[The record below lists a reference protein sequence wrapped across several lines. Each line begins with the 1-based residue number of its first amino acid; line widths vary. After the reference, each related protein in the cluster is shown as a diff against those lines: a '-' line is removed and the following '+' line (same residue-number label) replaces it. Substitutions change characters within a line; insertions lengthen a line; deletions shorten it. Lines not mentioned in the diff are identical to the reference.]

1 MHPFELRRVE
11 LLHSPSTDEA
21 RQWFILSFKVCDVR
35 VSKFFSSCPLVA
47 HFPSEFFTVQ
57 LSDLKN
63 GGSLDVQNNA
73 VAVASLFGVVSA
85 ILRKKFKEG
94 ELAKYRWLIDKI
106 NSL

>member
-21 RQWFILSFKVCDVR
+21 RQWFILSFKVCDLR

-63 GGSLDVQNNA
+63 GGSLDGRYVQNKA
-73 VAVASLFGVVSA
+73 VVIASLFGVVSA
-85 ILRKKFKEG
+85 ILR
-94 ELAKYRWLIDKI
+94 
-106 NSL
+106 

>member
-21 RQWFILSFKVCDVR
+21 RQWFILSFKVCDLR

-63 GGSLDVQNNA
+63 SGSLDGRYVQNKA
-73 VAVASLFGVVSA
+73 VAIASLFAVVSA
-85 ILRKKFKEG
+85 ILR
-94 ELAKYRWLIDKI
+94 
-106 NSL
+106 

>member
-63 GGSLDVQNNA
+63 GGSLDGRYVQNNA
-73 VAVASLFGVVSA
+73 VAIASLFGVVSA
-85 ILRKKFKEG
+85 ILR
-94 ELAKYRWLIDKI
+94 
-106 NSL
+106 

>member
-63 GGSLDVQNNA
+63 GGSLDGQYVQNNELA
-73 VAVASLFGVVSA
+73 IASLFGVVSA
-85 ILRKKFKEG
+85 ILR
-94 ELAKYRWLIDKI
+94 
-106 NSL
+106 

>member
-63 GGSLDVQNNA
+63 GGILDGRYVQNNA
-73 VAVASLFGVVSA
+73 VAIASLFGVVSG
-85 ILRKKFKEG
+85 ILR
-94 ELAKYRWLIDKI
+94 
-106 NSL
+106 

>member
-63 GGSLDVQNNA
+63 GGSLDGQYVQNNE
-73 VAVASLFGVVSA
+73 VAIASLFGVVSA
-85 ILRKKFKEG
+85 ILR
-94 ELAKYRWLIDKI
+94 
-106 NSL
+106 

>member
-21 RQWFILSFKVCDVR
+21 RQWFILSFKVCDLR

-63 GGSLDVQNNA
+63 GGSLDGRYVQNKA
-73 VAVASLFGVVSA
+73 VAIASLFAVVSA
-85 ILRKKFKEG
+85 ILR
-94 ELAKYRWLIDKI
+94 
-106 NSL
+106 

>member
-21 RQWFILSFKVCDVR
+21 RQWFILSFKVCDLR

-63 GGSLDVQNNA
+63 GGSLDGRYVQNKA
-73 VAVASLFGVVSA
+73 VAIASLFGVVSA
-85 ILRKKFKEG
+85 ILQ
-94 ELAKYRWLIDKI
+94 
-106 NSL
+106 

>member
-21 RQWFILSFKVCDVR
+21 RQGFILSFKVCDVR

-63 GGSLDVQNNA
+63 GGSLDGQYVQNNE
-73 VAVASLFGVVSA
+73 VAIASLFGVVSA
-85 ILRKKFKEG
+85 ILR
-94 ELAKYRWLIDKI
+94 
-106 NSL
+106 

>member
-21 RQWFILSFKVCDVR
+21 RRWFILSFKVCDVR

-63 GGSLDVQNNA
+63 GGSLDGRYVQNNA
-73 VAVASLFGVVSA
+73 VAIASLFGVVSA
-85 ILRKKFKEG
+85 ILQ
-94 ELAKYRWLIDKI
+94 
-106 NSL
+106 

>member
-11 LLHSPSTDEA
+11 LLHSPSTDET

-35 VSKFFSSCPLVA
+35 VSIFFSSCPLVA

-63 GGSLDVQNNA
+63 GGSLDGQYVQNNE
-73 VAVASLFGVVSA
+73 VAIASLFGVVSA
-85 ILRKKFKEG
+85 ILR
-94 ELAKYRWLIDKI
+94 
-106 NSL
+106 

>member
-21 RQWFILSFKVCDVR
+21 RQWFILSFKVCDLR

-63 GGSLDVQNNA
+63 GGILDGRYVQNNA
-73 VAVASLFGVVSA
+73 VAIASLFGVVSG
-85 ILRKKFKEG
+85 ILR
-94 ELAKYRWLIDKI
+94 
-106 NSL
+106 

>member
-35 VSKFFSSCPLVA
+35 VSKFFSSFPLVA

-57 LSDLKN
+57 LPDLKN
-63 GGSLDVQNNA
+63 GGSLDGQYVQNNE
-73 VAVASLFGVVSA
+73 VAIASLFGVVSA
-85 ILRKKFKEG
+85 ILR
-94 ELAKYRWLIDKI
+94 
-106 NSL
+106 

>member
-21 RQWFILSFKVCDVR
+21 RQWFILSFKVCDLR

-63 GGSLDVQNNA
+63 GGSLDGQYVQNNE
-73 VAVASLFGVVSA
+73 VAIASLFGVVSA
-85 ILRKKFKEG
+85 ILR
-94 ELAKYRWLIDKI
+94 
-106 NSL
+106 

>member
-47 HFPSEFFTVQ
+47 HFPSEFFYGPAIGFEKWWELGWPICSEQ
-57 LSDLKN
+57 SSGHRLSIWSCFCHPPVEIQRRRI
-63 GGSLDVQNNA
+63 GEISLVD
-73 VAVASLFGVVSA
+73 
-85 ILRKKFKEG
+85 R
-94 ELAKYRWLIDKI
+94 
-106 NSL
+106 

>member
-35 VSKFFSSCPLVA
+35 VSKIFSSCPLVA

-63 GGSLDVQNNA
+63 GGSLDGQYVQNNE
-73 VAVASLFGVVSA
+73 VAIASLFGVVSA
-85 ILRKKFKEG
+85 ILR
-94 ELAKYRWLIDKI
+94 
-106 NSL
+106 

>member
-1 MHPFELRRVE
+1 MYPFELGRVE

-21 RQWFILSFKVCDVR
+21 SQWFILSFKVCDVR

-63 GGSLDVQNNA
+63 GGILDGRYVQNNA
-73 VAVASLFGVVSA
+73 VAIASLFGVVSA
-85 ILRKKFKEG
+85 ILR
-94 ELAKYRWLIDKI
+94 
-106 NSL
+106 